1 MTTSPERGE
10 APPAPPRDS
19 PCEDAAPAAA
29 VVASSSSGSEREED
43 GGSRQPKASVL
54 SGVFAP
60 PLAIFE
66 GQQQVSSTPCDASS
80 TKPPSGS
87 YAWSRI
93 LRRFV
98 GSGSMW
104 RLLGC
109 ARVLTS
115 GDVWFLGKCYRVSPE
130 EEESGGSDS
139 DSGHAAFL
147 EDFSSR
153 IWITYRKGFDAIPG
167 SKLTSDV
174 NWGCMVRSSQML
186 VAQALIFHHLGRS
199 WRKPSEKLEGI
210 MVWLLD
216 HGWVHMLCAGHG
228 RPLSAQIESKLMLS
242 MGRKIS
248 LWRYMSFRVM
258 KMVKEVH
265 PITKGDV

>member
-93 LRRFV
+93 LRR
-98 GSGSMW
+98 
-104 RLLGC
+104 
-109 ARVLTS
+109 
-115 GDVWFLGKCYRVSPE
+115 VSPE

-199 WRKPSEKLEGI
+199 WRKPSEKGCL
-210 MVWLLD
+210 
-216 HGWVHMLCAGHG
+216 
-228 RPLSAQIESKLMLS
+228 
-242 MGRKIS
+242 
-248 LWRYMSFRVM
+248 
-258 KMVKEVH
+258 
-265 PITKGDV
+265 